1 MIRLFV
7 ALSGSFSCPEPW
19 RENSRPLGHCGEKT
33 HSKAR
38 RFLPPLVPAA
48 PPGFLFLQTI
58 FFFYRRSVGFFFF
71 LHCSRTRNSQIRLGV
86 SPRSPALQHGDAPP
100 RAPGLPPAP
109 ASVAPDE
116 RGRERRCPG
125 TWAQRLPP
133 PRAAFGHPVGKI
145 GRRKRIRQKEE
156 SECFQKGRLR

>member
-19 RENSRPLGHCGEKT
+19 RENSRPLEHCGEKT

-38 RFLPPLVPAA
+38 RFLPPPVPAA
-48 PPGFLFLQTI
+48 PPGFLFLQTT
-58 FFFYRRSVGFFFF
+58 FFLQEKCGIFFF
-71 LHCSRTRNSQIRLGV
+71 LHFSHTRNSQIRLGV

-100 RAPGLPPAP
+100 RTPGLPPAP
-109 ASVAPDE
+109 ASAAPEE
-116 RGRERRCPG
+116 RGRE
-125 TWAQRLPP
+125 WARRLPP

-156 SECFQKGRLR
+156 SEGFQKGRLR

>member
-38 RFLPPLVPAA
+38 RFLPPLVPAT

-58 FFFYRRSVGFFFF
+58 FFLQEKCGIFF
-71 LHCSRTRNSQIRLGV
+71 LPPLFPHKKLADPAGSFSAQPCVATRG
-86 SPRSPALQHGDAPP
+86 
-100 RAPGLPPAP
+100 RAPESAGAAARPGLGSA
-109 ASVAPDE
+109 
-116 RGRERRCPG
+116 
-125 TWAQRLPP
+125 
-133 PRAAFGHPVGKI
+133 
-145 GRRKRIRQKEE
+145 
-156 SECFQKGRLR
+156 